1 MPTPRPINRQFLRCL
16 AVASRRRG
24 NHSSGAET
32 CLPSARVTTRESLVK
47 ETCTASAAGLTDKVL
62 IPRNYKLL
70 AMLFNHFSD
79 SGQFMVPESSIFRQ
93 GNRLQPIFGIFVA
106 AFNMDMRRLI

>member
-32 CLPSARVTTRESLVK
+32 CLPSARVTTRETLVK

-70 AMLFNHFSD
+70 AMLFNHKRQSLSNPNY
-79 SGQFMVPESSIFRQ
+79 SGEL
-93 GNRLQPIFGIFVA
+93 GRLA
-106 AFNMDMRRLI
+106 TEHLHK

>member
-1 MPTPRPINRQFLRCL
+1 MPTPRPINRQFFRCL
-16 AVASRRRG
+16 AVASRSRG

-47 ETCTASAAGLTDKVL
+47 ETCTASAAGLTPKVL

-79 SGQFMVPESSIFRQ
+79 PVNSWFRNPQ
-93 GNRLQPIFGIFVA
+93 TRSLSNPNYTGELGRLA
-106 AFNMDMRRLI
+106 TEHLRK